1 MLKASILKPVLAF
14 AVIVSIGGCASMPVE
29 RRADAETAARPD
41 ITVSA
46 DGRSASM
53 RIDVLTYNIEGLPW
67 PARRNRSGKLQEI
80 GRRIAASRAAGQGPD
95 IIVFQEVFSKSAVR
109 AVEATG
115 YHSITAGPGAKS
127 RQSRNEDGALPGTR
141 KALKGEIGPNFTSSG
156 LVIASDFMMEKKAY
170 RPFAKGSCAGF
181 DCLSNKG
188 ALMASIVI
196 PGMPGRLDVFTTHMQ
211 SQGASK
217 VPVERHAAAHFRQ
230 TSELSRFVA
239 DEGVYDAPVIIAGDF
254 NKRNSDARYYNF
266 KRDLPLDNVHRH
278 CLERPTECEV
288 RQQWRPDEWRR
299 VQDLQFFASGKTVT
313 VRPVIAEGMFDGG
326 SSGPVLSDH
335 VGFRVIYE
343 VNWTVEPAR

>member
-1 MLKASILKPVLAF
+1 
-14 AVIVSIGGCASMPVE
+14 MPVE
-29 RRADAETAARPD
+29 RRADAESTARPE
-41 ITVSA
+41 IAISA

-67 PARRNRSGKLQEI
+67 PARRNRSPKLEEI
-80 GRRIAASRAAGQGPD
+80 GRRLAAFRAAGQAPD

-109 AVEATG
+109 AVDATG
-115 YHSITAGPGAKS
+115 YRSIVAGPSTTS
-127 RQSRNEDGALPGTR
+127 RQARNEEGALPGKRRAT
-141 KALKGEIGPNFTSSG
+141 KGEIGANFTSGG
-156 LVIASDFMMEKKAY
+156 LVIASDFMIERTAY
-170 RPFAKGSCAGF
+170 VPFAKGSCAGF

-188 ALMASIVI
+188 ALMASIRI
-196 PGMPGRLDVFTTHMQ
+196 PGMPGVLDVFTTHMQ

-217 VPVERHAAAHFRQ
+217 VPAERHVAAHFRQ

-239 DEGVYDAPVIIAGDF
+239 DEGAYDAPVIIAGDF
-254 NKRNSDARYYNF
+254 NKRNSDERYYNF

-278 CLERPTECEV
+278 CLEQPTECEV

-299 VQDLQFFASGKTVT
+299 VQDLQFFASGKRVT
-313 VRPVIAEGMFDGG
+313 VRPVVAEGMFDGG

-335 VGFRVIYE
+335 IGFRVIYE